1 MDPAAPPPKRRGPA
15 RLADPRPLFEDTSA
29 TGASP
34 GRGFGA
40 PPPPSASSASSSS
53 SSSAP
58 FGPPGAF
65 LAEPVSSLAAA
76 YGSSLASHVEG
87 NLGRWVPVSRLKYY
101 FAVDTVY
108 VGRKL
113 RLLVFPYGHRDWQ
126 VRYQQDSPVAPA
138 GANARPLHPG
148 HGFPHLHPPGRP
160 RSGHPKQIFP
170 GQPGAGGELGAGLAA
185 ARGAEHPAEPLP
197 GHRQH
202 RPDPHRPRGLRWV
215 QIRGDDRGAAGRA
228 APGPGRVLGGAGL
241 VLPQQLRVHHPHAE
255 AEAAVGGGGR
265 GGFGARRQEPA
276 AHVPDHGHRRRAAA
290 AHVLADGAPAALSP
304 NHGRGGPE
312 IPGIAGKNGGKNPGN
327 WREKWQE
334 KSRGLAGKIPGKISG
349 IGGKMS
355 WDWRE
360 DVLEKILEFPEKIP
374 EFQWFSPKNSHFLS
388 L

>member
-113 RLLVFPYGHRDWQ
+113 RLLVFPFGHQDWQ
-126 VRYQQDSPVAPA
+126 VRYQQDTPVAPRFDVNAPDLYIPAMAFLTYILLA
-138 GANARPLHPG
+138 GLALGTQNRFSPNFSP
-148 HGFPHLHPPGRP
+148 
-160 RSGHPKQIFP
+160 IFP
-170 GQPGAGGELGAGLAA
+170 NFSPIFPPNFLPFSPNFPPNFPQFLPHFSPSFSHFSPNFSHFFPQFFPQFFPTQTPQFFGLNFQVFSRQPGAGGELGT
-185 ARGAEHPAEPLP
+185 EP
-197 GHRQH
+197 
-202 RPDPHRPRGLRWV
+202 
-215 QIRGDDRGAAGRA
+215 
-228 APGPGRVLGGAGL
+228 
-241 VLPQQLRVHHPHAE
+241 
-255 AEAAVGGGGR
+255 
-265 GGFGARRQEPA
+265 
-276 AHVPDHGHRRRAAA
+276 
-290 AHVLADGAPAALSP
+290 
-304 NHGRGGPE
+304 
-312 IPGIAGKNGGKNPGN
+312 KNPKN
-327 WREKWQE
+327 
-334 KSRGLAGKIPGKISG
+334 P
-349 IGGKMS
+349 
-355 WDWRE
+355 
-360 DVLEKILEFPEKIP
+360 
-374 EFQWFSPKNSHFLS
+374 PKNPQKPKQKP
-388 L
+388 